1 MHLQKVQVL
10 TIEVVVGARE
20 ALQGTAL
27 ALVLGF
33 LLIQGQLSLTLEF
46 QSLSQTGYHL
56 IASVPLQLSPLPRY
70 QELHLDNP
78 LAPRLLKQERASSLQ
93 GIVRVTT
100 EAEV

>member
-10 TIEVVVGARE
+10 TIGVVVGPRE
-20 ALQGTAL
+20 VLQGTAL

-33 LLIQGQLSLTLEF
+33 LLIQGRLSLTLEL

-56 IASVPLQLSPLPRY
+56 IASVPLQLSPLPKY
-70 QELHLDNP
+70 QEPHLDNP
-78 LAPRLLKQERASSLQ
+78 LAPHLLKRERVSSLQ